1 MLIVVSLWSGS
12 FSAQSG
18 SSTVLK
24 IVLHPVQTIELGGMD
39 QNVNLTYKT
48 KQDYSQGVSLNKDNH
63 LKVYS
68 SGGYVVNVRTLDAKL
83 KSAGSD
89 AYINAGDITLTAS
102 KGSTSGSDSFTTV
115 PVQLS
120 SADTAFIT
128 SATGTSSSSYSVTY
142 AAKGED
148 AFINHYGTGQ
158 DPTVYSTEVLYSI
171 LPH

>member
-1 MLIVVSLWSGS
+1 
-12 FSAQSG
+12 
-18 SSTVLK
+18 
-24 IVLHPVQTIELGGMD
+24 
-39 QNVNLTYKT
+39 
-48 KQDYSQGVSLNKDNH
+48 
-63 LKVYS
+63 
-68 SGGYVVNVRTLDAKL
+68 NVRTLDAKL

-102 KGSTSGSDSFTTV
+102 KGSASGSDSFTTV

-128 SATGTSSSSYSVTY
+128 SASGTSSSSYSVTY

-148 AFINHYGTGQ
+148 AFINNYSTGL